1 MKLRRMIEA
10 GFVKPIA
17 RAHVSL
23 RYLLSKSI
31 GGKENN

>member
-10 GFVKPIA
+10 SFVKPIE
-17 RAHVSL
+17 RAHVSV